1 MFKKI
6 GIIAVSILITNA
18 AIAQKPLKLSGKVT
32 NTSTDSILILNGT
45 TDIVEDYISK
55 YVKIN
60 ADGSFSTEIPTKTKI
75 NTIAIIDGRKQIA
88 FLANS
93 SVALKLNID
102 FAKQTPELSVIA
114 PTTKSITSTQQIY
127 YNSFGGYEAY
137 TQKVAQIRAN
147 SAADFESQ

>member
-1 MFKKI
+1 
-6 GIIAVSILITNA
+6 
-18 AIAQKPLKLSGKVT
+18 
-32 NTSTDSILILNGT
+32 
-45 TDIVEDYISK
+45 
-55 YVKIN
+55 
-60 ADGSFSTEIPTKTKI
+60 
-75 NTIAIIDGRKQIA
+75 KQIA

-147 SAADFESQ
+147 SAADFESQLQALYTKELALTDSLFSDKQLKDGKSYYAKQLKYSTLNARMTYLNMAQSAAKSYQDMLPTIDYVLQTEK